1 MTMPEPVSPPDPRR
15 TSMETTLGRILA
27 ATAAV
32 APAARCD
39 EVTGCAGPPRL
50 TVSGDE
56 PLPVEPVL
64 WAMTPP
70 MVPPKMAVTALTSA
84 SMAQLGGELRHE
96 PPGSRGA
103 SRSLADAGGGVHH
116 GPGSVSW
123 LGGCDHASPRS
134 VMCPLC
140 ADSVTRLV
148 ADRGGRHQRRRRG
161 EDRQAG
167 EGLHRGMGR

>member
-15 TSMETTLGRILA
+15 TSMETTLGRIFA

-32 APAARCD
+32 APAGRRA

-50 TVSGDE
+50 TVWGVE
-56 PLPVEPVL
+56 PLSVEPVL
-64 WAMTPP
+64 CAMTPP
-70 MVPPKMAVTALTSA
+70 MVPPMTAVTALTSA
-84 SMAQLGGELRHE
+84 SMVQLGDELRHE
-96 PPGSRGA
+96 PWGSYDA
-103 SRSLADAGGGVHH
+103 SRSLVDAGGGVHH

-123 LGGCDHASPRS
+123 PGGCDHASPRS

-148 ADRGGRHQRRRRG
+148 ADRGGRYQRRRRR